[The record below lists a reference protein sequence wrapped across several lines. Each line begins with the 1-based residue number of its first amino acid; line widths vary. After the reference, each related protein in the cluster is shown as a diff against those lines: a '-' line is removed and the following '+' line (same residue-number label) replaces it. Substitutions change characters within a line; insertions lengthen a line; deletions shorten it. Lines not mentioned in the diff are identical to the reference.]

1 MEKNSAETRDPR
13 RASNGRIHSPTRE
26 QLLRILEAQTGPASV
41 TALAKISG
49 WHENT
54 VRGHLNALWADGYL
68 DRVRDESR
76 HGQGRPCWL
85 WQAIDRS
92 PRNPYAALAV
102 TLAETLAQSHPD
114 PVVAAREAGVTWGRS
129 LVDTEGEWGPRS
141 TAETADL
148 VWETMREQG
157 FAPERHGDDLMLLK
171 QCPLIEAASSHTQI
185 VCAVHLGMIA
195 GVIDAAG
202 MKDNGS
208 RLTPFSDPGTCR
220 LDLRITSEK

>member
-1 MEKNSAETRDPR
+1 MEKNSTGTRDLR

-26 QLLRILEAQTGPASV
+26 QLLRTLEAQTAPASV

-54 VRGHLNALWADGYL
+54 VRGHLKALWADGYL
-68 DRVRDESR
+68 DRIRDESR
-76 HGQGRPCWL
+76 HGQGRPSWL

-102 TLAETLAQSHPD
+102 TLAETLAATHPD
-114 PVVAAREAGVTWGRS
+114 PVAAARDAGITWGRS
-129 LVDTEGEWGPRS
+129 LVDIDGAQEPRS

-171 QCPLIEAASSHTQI
+171 QCPLIEAASSHTQV
-185 VCAVHLGMIA
+185 VCAVHLGMIT

-202 MKDNGS
+202 TKDDGS
-208 RLTPFSDPGTCR
+208 RLTPFSAPGTCR
-220 LDLRITSEK
+220 LDLRITNEE